1 MQAGI
6 LVLDVRVLD
15 KKVEIYEGY
24 NFRVL
29 DIPGYEKITFGCPPG
44 IVKDFARREE
54 DLTSHYILPT
64 RTLVKGKNNFDFE
77 FIVYNFLFIRSQKS
91 KINIYCTQDQKERF
105 NAIMGETLFG
115 PSLHQ
120 MLCAQF
126 RSYMK
131 RSGFTPGEN
140 ARFEKYLLSLSR
152 DKKLLGKLQEMMET
166 QVSDEVL
173 LKELSSYFKRVLKT
187 KAWMQKQSKSPAN
200 LFARNTLQC
209 YQLQRE
215 MELFS
220 LTRDCTRKEFIDRLV
235 EFHLF
240 GKDKT
245 VTLQNKG
252 NSRKN
257 LKVVQV
263 NPSYFEIYE
272 GKKLKAE
279 LDFNEI
285 DSPLIPDTINLLDRP
300 FLGAT
305 FLGVG
310 SGFSANRRNS
320 CMILWAE
327 GKGLMVDAF
336 SDNNEALLAFGITEN
351 DVGSMFLSHVHS
363 DHDAGFIEKIL
374 SGQRLKV
381 MTSRIIFESF
391 LRKIEA
397 ITLFPC
403 DVIESFID
411 FFELEPKKKIKL
423 PECKNTYIEFDY
435 SFHSIPSGRL
445 VLTYKD
451 KNGKEKSISH
461 SGDTKYDRELIHRW
475 YDQGIFSRNRY
486 QAIMGFIWDAD
497 LIIHEVGGGQL
508 HTEFS
513 ALTELKPE
521 IARKM
526 ILTHQHKSSIN
537 HPYFHFAD
545 EGETRTVIP
554 MPKKKGLTTLEFL
567 KEISLFQGVGASA
580 LKNLEKKSKTVHYNP
595 GDIVFTKNDIG
606 ESFYVILEGF
616 AEIILG
622 GKMNAIYEK
631 GMFFG
636 ELAITTDNPLRRGT
650 VRALSRLT
658 LLEISKNLYLDSG
671 LPTIMDD
678 FYRLDNHFSEV
689 VRPSL
694 VASLGFGS
702 LAHWKKGESIFPRQS
717 EEGPVYLLL
726 SGQVK
731 VSCGKGKKIA
741 FLSSGDIMGEISE
754 WKTIVKKADI
764 LADSDEVFAVQLEPD
779 QVTQIFKLYPSFY
792 GTVYQKIKKLEAR
805 LSKS

>member
-1 MQAGI
+1 MQVGI
-6 LVLDVRVLD
+6 PVLDVRILD
-15 KKVEIYEGY
+15 KKIKSYTGY

-29 DIPGYEKITFGCPPG
+29 DIPGYDKITFGCPPG

-77 FIVYNFLFIRSQKS
+77 FIVYNFLFIRRQKT
-91 KINIYCTQDQKERF
+91 KISIYCTQDQKDRF
-105 NAIMGETLFG
+105 HAIMSETLFG
-115 PSLHQ
+115 PTMHQ

-126 RSYMK
+126 RSYM
-131 RSGFTPGEN
+131 RRAGFTPGEEK
-140 ARFEKYLLSLSR
+140 RFEKYLLKLAG
-152 DKKLLGKLQEMMET
+152 DKKFLGKLQSMMET
-166 QVSDEVL
+166 QVSDDVL
-173 LKELSSYFKRVLKT
+173 LKELSRYFRAVLKT
-187 KAWMQKQSKSPAN
+187 KTWMQKKSSSPAN

-215 MELFS
+215 MELFT
-220 LTRDCTRKEFIDRLV
+220 LTRDCTREEFMDRLV

-240 GKDKT
+240 GKKQTILVKSKT
-245 VTLQNKG
+245 DSKKSLQ
-252 NSRKN
+252 
-257 LKVVQV
+257 VVQV
-263 NPSYFEIYE
+263 RPSCFEILE
-272 GKKLKAE
+272 GGKLKAE
-279 LDFNEI
+279 LNFNQL
-285 DSPLIPDTINLLDRP
+285 DSPPIPEKISLLDKP
-300 FLGAT
+300 YLGAT

-310 SGFSANRRNS
+310 SGFSADRRNS

-327 GKGLMVDAF
+327 GKGVMVDAF
-336 SDNNEALLAFGITEN
+336 SDNNEALLALGVTEN
-351 DVGSMFLSHVHS
+351 DVSLMFLSHVHS
-363 DHDAGFIEKIL
+363 DHDAGFIEKVL

-391 LRKIEA
+391 LRKISA

-411 FFELEPKKKIKL
+411 FFEMEPGKKIKL
-423 PECKNTYIEFDY
+423 PDCKNSFIEFDY
-435 SFHSIPSGRL
+435 SLHSIPSGRL
-445 VLTYKD
+445 VLTC
-451 KNGKEKSISH
+451 KNGKGKEKSISH
-461 SGDTKYDRELIHRW
+461 SGDTKYDRDLIHRW
-475 YDQGIFSRNRY
+475 YDQGYFSRNRY
-486 QAIMGFIWDAD
+486 QEIMGFIWNAD

-521 IARKM
+521 MAKKM
-526 ILTHQHKSSIN
+526 ILTHQHKGSIN
-537 HPYFHFAD
+537 HPYFHFAE

-554 MPKKKGLTTLEFL
+554 MPKKKRLTTLKFL
-567 KEISLFQGVGASA
+567 KDISLFQGVSLTA
-580 LKNLEKKSKTVHYNP
+580 LKSLEKKSKNVHFDP
-595 GDIVFTKNDIG
+595 GEIVFTKNDIG
-606 ESFYVILEGF
+606 ETFYVILEGF

-622 GKMNAIYEK
+622 GKMNAVYEK

-650 VRALSRLT
+650 VRAMSKLT
-658 LLEISKNLYLDSG
+658 LLEIPKKLYLDSG
-671 LPTIMDD
+671 LPTILDD

-702 LAHWKKGESIFPRQS
+702 LAHWKKGEPIFLKDS
-717 EEGPVYLLL
+717 DETPVYLLL

-731 VSCGKGKKIA
+731 VSVGKGKKIA
-741 FLSSGDIMGEISE
+741 FLSSGDIMGEISD
-754 WKTIVKKADI
+754 WKTIVQKADI
-764 LADSDEVFAVQLEPD
+764 LADSEEVFGIQLEPD
-779 QVTQIFKLYPSFY
+779 QVAQIFKLYPSFY

-805 LSKS
+805 LAKN